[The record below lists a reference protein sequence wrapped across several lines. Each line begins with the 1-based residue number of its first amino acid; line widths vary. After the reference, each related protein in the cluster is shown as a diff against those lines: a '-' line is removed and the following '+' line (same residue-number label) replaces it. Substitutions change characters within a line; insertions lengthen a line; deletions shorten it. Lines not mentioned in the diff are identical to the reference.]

1 MFVRGCQLDMPACCN
16 SAHSYIA
23 TSLSCCVLKHKQ
35 ADLRVTK
42 MGSVAATISWLVA
55 AVSRSAQLAYRAPA
69 VQLNW
74 GKRSSAAAVYSTLW
88 QTVNNLSGLL
98 HVTGRQFV
106 ACLTSCMSYFLAMPG
121 TFSVALRCEHAW
133 VCICMLGILTFV
145 MFAGG

>member
-1 MFVRGCQLDMPACCN
+1 M
-16 SAHSYIA
+16 SAGHA
-23 TSLSCCVLKHKQ
+23 SLLELSPFIHCYFSVLLCAETQ
-35 ADLRVTK
+35 ASRLRVTK